1 MAISLYEE
9 LNSYLKNSE
18 YWYEEYWYE
27 EGSGKVS
34 EILSKFTQEDWNNL
48 IKEIFNKSVDYQ
60 EKIAYC
66 MNDIDNKN
74 ELEFL
79 IYMTKNAK
87 DSIVFENC
95 LDSLIEFVTPETKFR
110 FLSDDQLIILITG
123 GIRKETIEG
132 NGRNKIYKTIYEQ
145 FFEKLN
151 NK

>member
-1 MAISLYEE
+1 MAVSLYEE

-18 YWYEEYWYE
+18 YWYEECWYE

-34 EILSKFTQEDWNNL
+34 EMLSKFTQEDWNNL
-48 IKEIFNKSVDYQ
+48 TREIFNKSVDYQ

-95 LDSLIEFVTPETKFR
+95 LDSL
-110 FLSDDQLIILITG
+110 
-123 GIRKETIEG
+123 
-132 NGRNKIYKTIYEQ
+132 
-145 FFEKLN
+145 
-151 NK
+151 